1 MVIFGPSARIRVTA
15 TQAPAIA
22 ATMGMIQTSESRVC
36 FLPTALE
43 SGTFGGNPSPSAMA
57 NLSRACRIPDQ
68 TRVKGLDA
76 KHRQHHHR
84 REEEQAGTRFHRHER
99 LQLDERGGE
108 GVDEDVD
115 HRPAPDEADHAVE

>member
-15 TQAPAIA
+15 THAPAIA
-22 ATMGMIQTSESRVC
+22 ATMGTIQTRESRVC

-43 SGTFGGNPSPSAMA
+43 SGMFGGDPSPSAMA

-76 KHRQHHHR
+76 EHRQHHHR
-84 REEEQAGTRFHRHER
+84 REEEQAGTRFHRPER
-99 LQLDERGGE
+99 LRTAEPCGRG
-108 GVDEDVD
+108 D
-115 HRPAPDEADHAVE
+115 A